1 MKALSIF
8 SFFLLFC
15 TSLFSKSITGA
26 YKPLANCHVY
36 ACVDDDYI
44 TNTPLYIAET
54 IADADGKF
62 TLNLK
67 QLNGVNKVWIKTSQY
82 ITYMYVIFGFD
93 YELKLSLPTSSNI
106 IDNKQFLNLKVLNEE
121 QVFVNKQ
128 MAIVD
133 SLFDDFYSAYYKTL
147 IHPRSIK
154 RAADGFKTQLY
165 KLINTNID
173 YVELYCHYSFATL
186 DAAAGMRQAYMYRQ
200 YANNELG
207 KENLEAYYNF
217 IKQNYKGYFENIIAK
232 PCFGDA
238 SALINEEHNCSS
250 ILQKLTT
257 CDTIIKNDSLREL
270 LFVCG
275 LQTVY
280 YKREFK
286 KPSIE
291 MMLRY
296 MAFNSKYS
304 SIKKISKNIIA
315 KVSALNMGA
324 PAPDFALPNAQ
335 NDSIK
340 LSSLKGKLVY
350 LCFTNYSNVDWQTH
364 LPILERLQLLYDK
377 RIQITTITLGNDMKQ
392 MNTLLKQKKFSSD
405 VLNGFD
411 NMFLKS
417 DYQIDVLPKYM
428 LIDADGD
435 ILKTSNCSPVDG
447 LEDLIKQ
454 ALKAQ

>member
-54 IADADGKF
+54 IADAEGKF

-67 QLNGVNKVWIKTSQY
+67 PLNGVNKVWIKTSQY
-82 ITYMYVIFGFD
+82 ITYMYVIYGFD
-93 YELKLSLPTSSNI
+93 YEVKLSLPASSNI
-106 IDNKQFLNLKVLNEE
+106 TENKQFLKLKVLNEE
-121 QVFVNKQ
+121 QLFVNKQ
-128 MAIVD
+128 MAIAD
-133 SLFDDFYSAYYKTL
+133 SLFDDFYSTYYNSRIL
-147 IHPRSIK
+147 PRSLK
-154 RAADGFKTQLY
+154 RAADAFKTKLYQLV
-165 KLINTNID
+165 NNNVD
-173 YVELYCHYSFATL
+173 YVEMYCHYSFATL
-186 DAAAGMRQAYMYRQ
+186 DTAAGMKQTYMYEQ
-200 YANNELG
+200 YANNELYT
-207 KENLEAYYNF
+207 ENPEVYYNF
-217 IKQNYKGYFENIIAK
+217 IKQNYKGYFENTIAK

-238 SALINEEHNCSS
+238 SAIINEEYNCIS
-250 ILQKLTT
+250 ILQKLTA
-257 CDTIIKNDSLREL
+257 CDSIIKNDSLREL

-275 LQTVY
+275 LQSAY
-280 YKREFK
+280 YKREYK

-296 MAFNSKYS
+296 MALNSKFS
-304 SIKKISKNIIA
+304 SIKKIAKNIIA
-315 KVSALNMGA
+315 KISALNVGA
-324 PAPDFALPNAQ
+324 LAPEFALPNAQ

-340 LSSLKGKLVY
+340 LSSQKGKLVY

-377 RIQITTITLGNDMKQ
+377 RFQIITITLGNDMKQ
-392 MNTLLKQKKFSSD
+392 MNALLKQKKFSNE

-411 NMFLKS
+411 NFFLKS
-417 DYQIDVLPKYM
+417 DYQIDALPKYIM
-428 LIDADGD
+428 IDADGD
-435 ILKTSNCSPVDG
+435 IIKTTNCSPIDG
-447 LEDLIKQ
+447 VEEIIKQ
-454 ALKAQ
+454 ALMAK